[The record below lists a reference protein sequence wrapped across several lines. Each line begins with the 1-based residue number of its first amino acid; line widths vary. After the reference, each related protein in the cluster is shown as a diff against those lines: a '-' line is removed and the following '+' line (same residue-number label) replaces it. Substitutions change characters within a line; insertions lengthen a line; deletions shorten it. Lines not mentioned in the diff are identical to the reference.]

1 MKTLQE
7 QYNLIKKGKGHKGVF
22 LKEAKRLFPN
32 IVPNAAGFDQASK
45 LLKQRSVISENVFP
59 LMPSK
64 GLNPF
69 TSFDKF
75 VNEEVKATE
84 KKTSKEV
91 EELNKIGYDY
101 KNNKNLDNQI
111 FDQYINGLRFEMEQ
125 NPELLADEPTEALL
139 KAKDVVAKNLEKDP
153 LYYMKNAAFGIEG
166 LGYEELKNQDEP
178 TGKYKSSG
186 YGDLKENNMNKSD
199 QLKELLEE
207 AVAGIPSI
215 GNPFADRKK
224 ATYEDKFAA
233 FLAEEK
239 KEAKEAKKKT
249 DEAKKKADEGK
260 EKMDEMEPKMKE
272 EKEPKKEGK
281 MKFEEVVKKAEK
293 LGEMAK
299 NRVMMEMYGR
309 KKKELEETLGSI
321 NEDTNLQEFIDEGKI
336 AAVQKEIALYEKYY
350 LNAEANYNN
359 NK

>member
-7 QYNLIKKGKGHKGVF
+7 QYNLIQKGKGHKGVF

-32 IVPNAAGFDQASK
+32 IVPNAAGFNQAAK
-45 LLKQRSVISENVFP
+45 LLKQRSVISENIFP
-59 LMPSK
+59 LMPSTQ
-64 GLNPF
+64 LNPF

-75 VNEEVKATE
+75 VNEEVKAEE

-91 EELNKIGYDY
+91 EEVNKIGYDY
-101 KNNKNLDNQI
+101 KDNKNLNNQI
-111 FDQYINGLRFEMEQ
+111 FDQYIKGLRFEMEQ

-139 KAKDVVAKNLEKDP
+139 KAKDIVTKNLEKDP
-153 LYYMKNAAFGIEG
+153 LFYMKNAAFGVEG
-166 LGYEELKNQDEP
+166 IGYEELKNQDEP

-207 AVAGIPSI
+207 AVAGIPSV

-239 KEAKEAKKKT
+239 KETKEAK
-249 DEAKKKADEGK
+249 EKADEGK

-321 NEDTNLQEFIDEGKI
+321 NEDANLQEFVDEGKV
-336 AAVQKEIALYEKYY
+336 AQVQKEIALYEKYY

>member
-7 QYNLIKKGKGHKGVF
+7 QYNLIQKGKGHKGVF

-32 IVPNAAGFDQASK
+32 IVPNAAGFNQAAK
-45 LLKQRSVISENVFP
+45 LLKQRSVISENIFP
-59 LMPSK
+59 LMPSTQ
-64 GLNPF
+64 LNPF

-75 VNEEVKATE
+75 VNEEVKAEE

-91 EELNKIGYDY
+91 EEVNKIGYDY
-101 KNNKNLDNQI
+101 KDNKNLNNQI
-111 FDQYINGLRFEMEQ
+111 FDQYIKGLRFEMEQ

-139 KAKDVVAKNLEKDP
+139 KAKDIVTKNLEKDP
-153 LYYMKNAAFGIEG
+153 LFYMKNAAFGVEG
-166 LGYEELKNQDEP
+166 IGYEELKNQDEP

-207 AVAGIPSI
+207 AVAGIPSV

-239 KEAKEAKKKT
+239 KETKKAKE
-249 DEAKKKADEGK
+249 KADEGK

-321 NEDTNLQEFIDEGKI
+321 NEDANLQEFVDEGKV
-336 AAVQKEIALYEKYY
+336 AQVQKEIALYEKYY